1 MNDTQKAHLAL
12 LITTL
17 IFGFAYNIVKS
28 LMPVMLS
35 PMQLIFIRLLGGMI
49 IFWLF
54 QRLYVAE
61 KVERKDLIMLAV
73 CGMFG
78 FALNQTLF
86 YEGLNLST
94 PVDASLIHVLNP
106 ILVMVF
112 ASVLIGEKVTW
123 KKAGGIALGAS
134 GVLILVLY
142 GRQMSFNGN
151 HALGNILIFLN
162 MVFYAL
168 YLVLIKPLIGKYHTT
183 TILKW
188 VSFFGFIF
196 VFPLSIKPALEINFA
211 AITFMAWL
219 GIIYIIVLNTF
230 VAYLLINYALRSV
243 STTVV
248 SYYSYLQPVIAGIMS
263 VTVGQ
268 GGITVPKIIA
278 ALLIFSGV
286 WVVNRSNNQEI
297 PLPPLQEKK
306 PGGEDRLAQKKCR
319 NGSNIHSNIF

>member
-1 MNDTQKAHLAL
+1 MNSTYKAHIAL
-12 LITTL
+12 LSTTF

-28 LMPVMLS
+28 LMPVTLS
-35 PMQLIFIRLLGGMI
+35 PMQLIFIRLLGVMI

-54 QRLYVAE
+54 QRLFVPE
-61 KVERKDLIMLAV
+61 KVDRKDLIMLAI

-112 ASVLIGEKVTW
+112 ASLLLGEKVTW
-123 KKAGGIALGAS
+123 KKAVGIAMGAS

-142 GRQMSFNGN
+142 GRTMSFKGN
-151 HALGNILIFLN
+151 HAWGNLLIFLN
-162 MVFYAL
+162 MVFYSL
-168 YLVLIKPLIGKYHTT
+168 YLVLIKPLVGKYHTT

-196 VFPLSIKPALEINFA
+196 ILPFSVKPALEINFA
-211 AITFMAWL
+211 AITVTAWL

-230 VAYLLINYALRSV
+230 VAYLLINFALKHV

-248 SYYSYLQPVIAGIMS
+248 SYYSYLQPVIAAIMS
-263 VTVGQ
+263 VTIGQ
-268 GGITVPKIIA
+268 GGITVPKILA
-278 ALLIFSGV
+278 ALLIFAGV
-286 WVVNRSNNQEI
+286 YVVNRSPR
-297 PLPPLQEKK
+297 PLTSLRERHTSPPGPFGSAQGPE
-306 PGGEDRLAQKKCR
+306 GE
-319 NGSNIHSNIF
+319 SVHEVS

>member
-1 MNDTQKAHLAL
+1 MNHNYKAHLAL
-12 LITTL
+12 FSTTL

-28 LMPVMLS
+28 LMPVVLS

-54 QRLYVAE
+54 QRLFVPE
-61 KVERKDLIMLAV
+61 KVDRKDLIMLAV

-78 FALNQTLF
+78 FALNQALF

-112 ASVLIGEKVTW
+112 ASVIIGEKVTW

-134 GVLILVLY
+134 GVLILVLH
-142 GRQMSFNGN
+142 GHAVSFNGN
-151 HALGNILIFLN
+151 HALGNILILLN

-168 YLVLIKPLIGKYHTT
+168 YLVLIKPLVGKYHTT

-196 VFPLSIKPALEINFA
+196 IFPFSIKPALEISFS
-211 AITFMAWL
+211 AIPATAWL

-230 VAYLLINYALRSV
+230 VAYLLINFALKSV
-243 STTVV
+243 SATVV
-248 SYYSYLQPVIAGIMS
+248 SYYSYLQPVIASVMS
-263 VTVGQ
+263 VTIGQ
-268 GGITVPKIIA
+268 GGITVPKIMA
-278 ALLIFSGV
+278 ALLIFTGV
-286 WVVNRSNNQEI
+286 YIVNRNTSPTGN
-297 PLPPLQEKK
+297 K
-306 PGGEDRLAQKKCR
+306 
-319 NGSNIHSNIF
+319 

>member
-1 MNDTQKAHLAL
+1 MKETHKAHLAL
-12 LITTL
+12 LSTTL

-28 LMPVMLS
+28 LMPVMMS

-54 QRLYVAE
+54 QRLFVPE

-112 ASVLIGEKVTW
+112 ATLIAGEKVTW
-123 KKAGGIALGAS
+123 KKAAGIALGAT

-142 GRQMSFNGN
+142 GRQVSFNGN
-151 HALGNILIFLN
+151 HALGNILIFAN
-162 MVFYAL
+162 MLFYAL

-188 VSFFGFIF
+188 VSFFGFLF
-196 VFPLSIKPALEINFA
+196 VFPLSIKPALEINFG
-211 AITFMAWL
+211 AITFTAWL

-230 VAYLLINYALRSV
+230 VAYLLINFALKSL
-243 STTVV
+243 SATVV
-248 SYYSYLQPVIAGIMS
+248 SYYSYLQPVIAAVMS
-263 VTVGQ
+263 VTIGQ
-268 GGITVPKIIA
+268 GGITAPKIFA

-286 WVVNRSNNQEI
+286 YVVNRA
-297 PLPPLQEKK
+297 K
-306 PGGEDRLAQKKCR
+306 
-319 NGSNIHSNIF
+319 

>member
-1 MNDTQKAHLAL
+1 MKKNYRAHLAL
-12 LITTL
+12 LCTTI
-17 IFGFAYNIVKS
+17 IFGLAYNIVKS
-28 LMPVMLS
+28 LMPVVLS
-35 PMQLIFIRLLGGMI
+35 PMQLIFIRLLGVMV

-54 QRLYVAE
+54 QRIFVPE
-61 KVERKDLIMLAV
+61 KVERKDLVMLAV

-78 FALNQTLF
+78 FALNQALF

-94 PVDASLIHVLNP
+94 PLDASLIHVLNP

-142 GRQMSFNGN
+142 GRQRSFHGN

>member
-1 MNDTQKAHLAL
+1 MKIPHKAHIAL

-35 PMQLIFIRLLGGMI
+35 PMQLIFIRLLGGMV

-54 QRLYVAE
+54 QRMFVPE
-61 KVERKDLIMLAV
+61 KVERKDLVMLAV

-78 FALNQTLF
+78 FALNQALF

-106 ILVMVF
+106 VLVMVF
-112 ASVLIGEKVTW
+112 ASIILGEKVTW
-123 KKAGGIALGAS
+123 QKAGGIALGAS
-134 GVLILVLY
+134 GMLLLVLY
-142 GRQMSFNGN
+142 GSKASFNGN
-151 HALGNILIFLN
+151 HGWGNALIFLN

-168 YLVLIKPLIGKYHTT
+168 YLVLIKPLVGKYHTT

-188 VSFFGFIF
+188 VSFFGFLFILPF
-196 VFPLSIKPALEINFA
+196 SIKPALEINFA
-211 AITFMAWL
+211 AITTAAWL
-219 GIIYIIVLNTF
+219 GILYIIVLNTF
-230 VAYLLINYALRSV
+230 VAYLLINFALKSV

-248 SYYSYLQPVIAGIMS
+248 SYYSYLQPVIAAVMA
-263 VTVGQ
+263 VTIGQ
-268 GGITVPKIIA
+268 GGFSLIKVFA

-286 WVVNRSNNQEI
+286 YLVNRTN
-297 PLPPLQEKK
+297 PA
-306 PGGEDRLAQKKCR
+306 G
-319 NGSNIHSNIF
+319 

>member
-1 MNDTQKAHLAL
+1 MSNIRKAHLAL
-12 LITTL
+12 LTTTI
-17 IFGFAYNIVKS
+17 IFGFAYNIVKG

-35 PMQLIFIRLLGGMI
+35 PMQLIFIRLLGGML

-54 QRLYVAE
+54 QRLFVPE
-61 KVERKDLIMLAV
+61 KVERKDLFMLAV

-78 FALNQTLF
+78 FALNQALF

-112 ASVLIGEKVTW
+112 ASLLIGEKVTW

-142 GRQMSFNGN
+142 GRTVSFNGN
-151 HALGNILIFLN
+151 HGLGNILIFLN
-162 MVFYAL
+162 MIFYAL
-168 YLVLIKPLIGKYHTT
+168 YLVLIKPLVGKYHTT

-196 VFPLSIKPALEINFA
+196 IFPFSIKPALAINFG
-211 AITFMAWL
+211 AITFSAWL
-219 GIIYIIVLNTF
+219 GIGYIIVLNTF
-230 VAYLLINYALRSV
+230 VAYLLINFALKSV

-248 SYYSYLQPVIAGIMS
+248 SYYSYLQPVIAAAMS
-263 VTVGQ
+263 VTIGQ
-268 GGITVPKIIA
+268 GGISMPKVLA

-286 WVVNRSNNQEI
+286 YIVNRSNI
-297 PLPPLQEKK
+297 LEKVPEGK
-306 PGGEDRLAQKKCR
+306 
-319 NGSNIHSNIF
+319 

>member
-1 MNDTQKAHLAL
+1 MKETQKAHLAL
-12 LITTL
+12 LATTL

-28 LMPVMLS
+28 LMPSMLS
-35 PMQLIFIRLLGGMI
+35 PMQLIFIRLLGGVI
-49 IFWLF
+49 VFWLF
-54 QRLYVAE
+54 QRLFVPE
-61 KVERKDLIMLAV
+61 KVERKDLFMLAV

-112 ASVLIGEKVTW
+112 ASLILGEKVTW

-134 GVLILVLY
+134 GVLILILY
-142 GRQMSFNGN
+142 GRQVSFSGN

-196 VFPLSIKPALEINFA
+196 ILPLSVKPAMEINFA
-211 AITFMAWL
+211 AISMAAWL
-219 GIIYIIVLNTF
+219 GIVYIIFLNTF
-230 VAYLLINYALRSV
+230 VAYLLINFALKSV
-243 STTVV
+243 SATVV
-248 SYYSYLQPVIAGIMS
+248 SYYSYLQPFIAS
-263 VTVGQ
+263 VMAVTIGQ
-268 GGITVPKIIA
+268 GSITIPKILA

-286 WVVNRSNNQEI
+286 YIVNRSNSSDRKI
-297 PLPPLQEKK
+297 PSREQ
-306 PGGEDRLAQKKCR
+306 R
-319 NGSNIHSNIF
+319 S

>member
-1 MNDTQKAHLAL
+1 MNNTQKAHLAL
-12 LITTL
+12 LSTTL
-17 IFGFAYNIVKS
+17 IFGLAYNIVKS
-28 LMPVMLS
+28 LMPEMLS
-35 PMQLIFIRLLGGMI
+35 PMQLIFIRLLGGVI

-54 QRLYVAE
+54 QRLFVPE

-112 ASVLIGEKVTW
+112 ASLLLGEKVTW
-123 KKAGGIALGAS
+123 KKSIGIALGAS

-142 GRQMSFNGN
+142 GRIVSFNGS
-151 HALGNILIFLN
+151 HAWGNLLIFLN

-168 YLVLIKPLIGKYHTT
+168 YLVLIKPLVGKYHTT

-188 VSFFGFIF
+188 VSFFGFLF
-196 VFPLSIKPALEINFA
+196 VLPFSIKPAIEINFT
-211 AITFMAWL
+211 AITLTAWL
-219 GIIYIIVLNTF
+219 GIAYIIILNTF
-230 VAYLLINYALRSV
+230 VAYLLINFALKSV
-243 STTVV
+243 TATVV
-248 SYYSYLQPVIAGIMS
+248 SYYSYLQPVIAAILS
-263 VTVGQ
+263 VTIGQ
-268 GGITVPKIIA
+268 GGITAPKVLA

-286 WVVNRSNNQEI
+286 YIVNRS
-297 PLPPLQEKK
+297 K
-306 PGGEDRLAQKKCR
+306 
-319 NGSNIHSNIF
+319 

>member
-12 LITTL
+12 FTTTL

-35 PMQLIFIRLLGGMI
+35 PMQLIFIRLLGGML

-54 QRLYVAE
+54 QRLFVPE

-94 PVDASLIHVLNP
+94 PLDASLIHVLNP

-142 GRQMSFNGN
+142 GRQMSFTGT
-151 HALGNILIFLN
+151 HSLGNILIFIN

-211 AITFMAWL
+211 AISFIAWL

-248 SYYSYLQPVIAGIMS
+248 SYYSYLQQVIAGIMS

-297 PLPPLQEKK
+297 SLPP
-306 PGGEDRLAQKKCR
+306 
-319 NGSNIHSNIF
+319 S

>member
-1 MNDTQKAHLAL
+1 MNNTQKAHLAL
-12 LITTL
+12 LSTTL
-17 IFGFAYNIVKS
+17 IFGFAYNIVKG
-28 LMPVMLS
+28 LMPEMLS
-35 PMQLIFIRLLGGMI
+35 PMQLIFIRLLGGVV

-54 QRLYVAE
+54 QRLFVPE

-112 ASVLIGEKVTW
+112 ASLLIGEKVTW
-123 KKAGGIALGAS
+123 KKAAGIALGAS
-134 GVLILVLY
+134 GVLILILY
-142 GRQMSFNGN
+142 GRKVSFDGN
-151 HALGNILIFLN
+151 HALGNLLIFLN
-162 MVFYAL
+162 MIFYAL

-196 VFPLSIKPALEINFA
+196 VLPLSIKPALEINFA
-211 AITFMAWL
+211 AITFAAWL

-230 VAYLLINYALRSV
+230 VAYLLINFALKSV
-243 STTVV
+243 SATVV
-248 SYYSYLQPVIAGIMS
+248 SYYSYLQPVIAAVMS

-268 GGITVPKIIA
+268 GGITLPKILA

-286 WVVNRSNNQEI
+286 YVVNRKQAA
-297 PLPPLQEKK
+297 
-306 PGGEDRLAQKKCR
+306 R
-319 NGSNIHSNIF
+319 